1 MATREDHPVWGVYDL
16 YRTARL
22 NVKYYTCKLSTTES
36 LNFYMDIILLATA
49 PSSAIAGLWFWE
61 NPLGHTVWQYLG
73 IVTAIVAIL
82 KPSLGLTKKMK
93 KYEEVLSGYKALEHD
108 LHEIKELV
116 AQKRAYDKAL
126 QDDFKKALKRKGVLV
141 NKEPGEKV
149 DKKLVSFCQREVD
162 TELPAENF
170 YIPEVQHEK

>member
-1 MATREDHPVWGVYDL
+1 MTAREEHPVWGVYDL

-22 NVKYYTCKLSTTES
+22 NVKYYTCKLSRVEHA
-36 LNFYMDIILLATA
+36 NFLMDVILLITA

-61 NPLGHTVWQYLG
+61 TPLGQGIWKYLG
-73 IVTAIVAIL
+73 VVSAFIAVL
-82 KPSLGLTKKMK
+82 KPSLALTKKIK

-116 AQKRAYDKAL
+116 AQKLKYA
-126 QDDFKKALKRKGVLV
+126 QEMQNDFKKALKRKGVLV

-149 DKKLVSFCQREVD
+149 DKKLLACCQREVD
-162 TELPAENF
+162 TELPADKF
-170 YIPEVQHEK
+170 FVPED